1 MESENTV
8 HFTTIIHNSD
18 KGRYIEVPP
27 IYAEMFKSEDKSRR
41 VVCTL
46 GDVEFPCAIMPL
58 GTGWMIM
65 VNKDRQKKLG
75 FTEGMLVEVGLRQD
89 NSQYGM
95 PFPEELQEVLA
106 QDDIAQSYFE
116 ALTAGKKRSL
126 MHLVNNVKN
135 VDTRIE
141 RALMIAQRLRETKG
155 VVKANEFW
163 GG

>member
-1 MESENTV
+1 MESENIIY
-8 HFTTIIHNSD
+8 FKTIIHNSD

>member
-18 KGRYIEVPP
+18 SGRYIEVPP

-46 GDVEFPCAIMPL
+46 GDLEFPCAIMPL
-58 GTGWMIM
+58 GTSWMIM

-75 FTEGMLVEVGLRQD
+75 FTEGMSVEVGLRKD
-89 NSQYGM
+89 DSAYGM

-126 MHLVNNVKN
+126 FHLVNSVKN

-155 VVKANEFW
+155 VLKANEFW